1 MFIDFIEAYTSTKTA
16 RDINAK
22 QLDGMYRTL
31 SSKLSPEQASVL
43 KKFSDVASGKTKLS
57 DLGKTGYKNIDTLL
71 STLGGKADDILSLGG
86 SILKK
91 SKKFA
96 KYSGEWL
103 IMGLIVWWI
112 LSKIGG
118 DGSKK
123 QREWNSKR
131 SSN

>member
-1 MFIDFIEAYTSTKTA
+1 MRRI
-16 RDINAK
+16 R
-22 QLDGMYRTL
+22 
-31 SSKLSPEQASVL
+31 
-43 KKFSDVASGKTKLS
+43 KKFSDVASGKIKLS
-57 DLGKTGYKNIDTLL
+57 DLGQTGNANIDKLL
-71 STLGGKADDILSLGG
+71 GYLGQKADNALDKG
-86 SILKK
+86 SIILKMT
-91 SKKFA
+91 KKFA